1 MRCFLPAQ
9 QSTASWTGSNIEPP
23 PPMRSTVI
31 KPSGALSGTSRYA
44 GTPTAFESLRATVAS
59 MSIRCYPL
67 AAPSAFESV
76 LRFAS
81 L

>member
-1 MRCFLPAQ
+1 
-9 QSTASWTGSNIEPP
+9 
-23 PPMRSTVI
+23 MRSTVM
-31 KPSGALSGTSRYA
+31 KASGAPSGTSRYA

-59 MSIRCYPL
+59 MSIRRYPL
-67 AAPSAFESV
+67 AAPSDFDSV